1 MASYAERR
9 AASLARPP
17 IDLRPLMRGA
27 IPDQGPRPLCLPLS
41 VSGAHEATR
50 AHHFAAAPEPL
61 APEPLWA
68 HCVRSGQVSPL
79 GTTMAAVGG
88 ALADR
93 GQPTLAVWP
102 YSPTLARKT
111 EEPPAATVNTAW
123 YTAEVIELPLAHDGI
138 EDPLEDALA
147 ASALVVVIVEVTR
160 EFESADR
167 SGQISVPPVD
177 SPAGDYHAVLA
188 VGAATDAETRV
199 RRLLVHN
206 TWGVG
211 WGAGGY
217 GWLPLDY
224 LIAFAVQAG
233 TVDPTSLRASTMQ
246 VPRVHT
252 LDTSEAAMASVVD
265 PPATRERK
273 GA

>member
-1 MASYAERR
+1 M
-9 AASLARPP
+9 
-17 IDLRPLMRGA
+17 
-27 IPDQGPRPLCLPLS
+27 
-41 VSGAHEATR
+41 
-50 AHHFAAAPEPL
+50 
-61 APEPLWA
+61 
-68 HCVRSGQVSPL
+68 
-79 GTTMAAVGG
+79 
-88 ALADR
+88 
-93 GQPTLAVWP
+93 
-102 YSPTLARKT
+102 
-111 EEPPAATVNTAW
+111 NTAW
-123 YTAEVIELPLAHDGI
+123 YTAEVIELSLAHDGI

-147 ASALVVVIVEVTR
+147 ASALVVVVVEVTR

-233 TVDPTSLRASTMQ
+233 IIDPASLRASTPQ
-246 VPRVHT
+246 SLGRHT
-252 LDTSEAAMASVVD
+252 LDTIGGAMASVM
-265 PPATRERK
+265 AKQQGQGQK
-273 GA
+273 GG

>member
-1 MASYAERR
+1 MASFAERR

-17 IDLRPLMRGA
+17 IDLRPLVRGA

-50 AHHFAAAPEPL
+50 AHLFAAASEPL

-68 HCVRSGQVSPL
+68 HCVQSGRVSPL

-93 GQPTLAVWP
+93 GQPTLEVWP
-102 YSPTLARKT
+102 YSRILATPT
-111 EEPPAATVNTAW
+111 EEPPAAAVNTAW
-123 YTAEVIELPLAHDGI
+123 YSAEVIDLPLAHDGI

-147 ASALVVVIVEVTR
+147 VSAVAVVVVEVTR
-160 EFESADR
+160 EFESVDR

-177 SPAGDYHAVLA
+177 SPAGDYHAVLV

-233 TVDPTSLRASTMQ
+233 TVDPTSLRVSTMQ
-246 VPRVHT
+246 MPRVHT
-252 LDTSEAAMASVVD
+252 LDTDEAAMASVVD
-265 PPATRERK
+265 PTAHRGRRGE
-273 GA
+273 